1 VPTLALTGDVIPLEQ
16 LRSDAQMADVHAVL
30 RHLHDADLAIGNF
43 EMPLTGAVKPLQK
56 LLNIRAD
63 PSIASDLDAL
73 GLDVVTVANNH
84 TVDYGWEGLQ
94 DTLHCLRS
102 AGLHT
107 IGAGGTLRE
116 AIAPAEVVLSGTRV
130 GVLAFS
136 CLVPTG
142 AGAAEQR
149 PGIAGLKVVTS
160 YEIDPYYQ
168 MEEPGDLS
176 AVRVRTHVHDSD
188 LAFASECVREC
199 RSRFDFL
206 IVTVHWGFGSG
217 DELAEYQQPLAHAL
231 IDAGADLIHG
241 HHPHAIHPIEFYRN
255 KPILYGLGTLVGQQV
270 FMEADPKVKKLWSEM
285 SAEGYVALYR
295 SQASED
301 TQLRLIPHILN
312 ARRLPELAK
321 GDALDQLL
329 SRLKRLSSP
338 FGTVIEISNGVIV
351 ARKGYE

>member
-1 VPTLALTGDVIPLEQ
+1 MPTLAVTGDVIPLDH
-16 LRSDAQMADVHAVL
+16 LRSDAQAPEVQAVL
-30 RHLHDADLAIGNF
+30 RHLHDADMVVGNF
-43 EMPLTGAVKPLQK
+43 EMPLTTAAEPLHK

-63 PSIASDLDAL
+63 PSIASDVDAL

-94 DTLHCLRS
+94 DTVDNLRS
-102 AGLHT
+102 AGLQV
-107 IGAGGTLRE
+107 IGAGKTISE
-116 AIAPAEVVLSGTRV
+116 AVRPAELVLSGERV

-142 AGAAEQR
+142 TGAAECR
-149 PGIAGLKVVTS
+149 PGIAGLKIVTS

-176 AVRVRTHVHDSD
+176 AVRVRTLVHDSD
-188 LAFASECVREC
+188 MKFASQCVRDC

-231 IDAGADLIHG
+231 IEAGADLVHG

-270 FMEADPKVKKLWSEM
+270 FMEAAPTIKKLWSEM
-285 SAEGYVALYR
+285 SAEGFVALLCPQ
-295 SQASED
+295 SNED
-301 TQLRLIPHILN
+301 PEVRLIPHILN
-312 ARRLPELAK
+312 TRRLPGLAK
-321 GDALDQLL
+321 GAELDRLL

-338 FGTVIEISNGVIV
+338 FGTRIEVRNGAII
-351 ARKGYE
+351 ARKESA

>member
-1 VPTLALTGDVIPLEQ
+1 VSTLALTGDVIPLDR
-16 LRSDAQMADVHAVL
+16 LRSDAQAPGVQAVL
-30 RHLHDADLAIGNF
+30 RHLHEAELVIGNF
-43 EMPLTGAVKPLQK
+43 EMPLTRAVKPLQK

-63 PSIASDLDAL
+63 PSIAPDLVEL

-84 TVDYGWEGLQ
+84 TVDYGWEGLK
-94 DTLHCLRS
+94 DTIGSLR
-102 AGLHT
+102 ALDLEV
-107 IGAGGTLRE
+107 IGAGETIRD
-116 AIAPAEVVLSGTRV
+116 AVAPAEAVLGGDRV

-142 AGAAEQR
+142 AGAAERR

-176 AVRVRTHVHDSD
+176 AVHVRTHIHDSD
-188 LAFASECVREC
+188 LAFASQCVREC

-241 HHPHAIHPIEFYRN
+241 HHPHAIHPIEFYQN

-270 FMEADPKVKKLWSEM
+270 FMDADPKTKQLWAEM
-285 SAEGYVALYR
+285 SAEGCIALFRPR
-295 SQASED
+295 SDGSAQV
-301 TQLRLIPHILN
+301 RLIPHILN

-338 FGTVIEISNGVIV
+338 FGTVIEISNGVVV
-351 ARKGYE
+351 ARKGND

>member
-1 VPTLALTGDVIPLEQ
+1 MPTLAVTGDVIPLDH
-16 LRSDAQMADVHAVL
+16 LRPDAQAPEVQAVL
-30 RHLHDADLAIGNF
+30 RHLHDADLVIGNF
-43 EMPLTGAVKPLQK
+43 EMPLTCAETPLQK

-73 GLDVVTVANNH
+73 GLDIVTVANNH
-84 TVDYGWEGLQ
+84 TVDYGCEGLK
-94 DTLHCLRS
+94 DTVENLR
-102 AGLHT
+102 ATGLQVV
-107 IGAGGTLRE
+107 GAGETLTE
-116 AIAPAEVVLSGTRV
+116 AVTPAAAFLGSKRV

-142 AGAAEQR
+142 MGAAER
-149 PGIAGLKVVTS
+149 RAGISGLKIVTS

-176 AVRVRTHVHDSD
+176 AVRVRTRVHDD
-188 LAFASECVREC
+188 DMEFASRCVRDC

-217 DELAEYQQPLAHAL
+217 DDLAEYQRPLAHAL
-231 IDAGADLIHG
+231 IEAGADMIHG

-270 FMEADPKVKKLWSEM
+270 FMEAAPTIKKLWSEM
-285 SAEGYVALYR
+285 SAEGFVALLCPH
-295 SQASED
+295 SSADPQV
-301 TQLRLIPHILN
+301 QLVPHILN
-312 ARRLPELAK
+312 ARRLPGLAK
-321 GDALDQLL
+321 GAELDRLL

-338 FGTVIEISNGVIV
+338 FGTKIEVRNGEII
-351 ARKGYE
+351 ARKENP